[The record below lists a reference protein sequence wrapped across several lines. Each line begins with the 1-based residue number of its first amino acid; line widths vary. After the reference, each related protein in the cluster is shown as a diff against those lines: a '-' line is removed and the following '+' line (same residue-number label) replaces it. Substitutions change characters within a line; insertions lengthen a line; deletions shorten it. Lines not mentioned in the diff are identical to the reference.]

1 MHAIRDLSYR
11 IKVPLAVS
19 AVIVVV
25 AAIMA
30 TMLGAQIYRDARS
43 DLLANAESLGRTLA
57 KALTSVMLRD
67 DLWRAYETI
76 MAPLTGE
83 DAGDAA
89 RKSIT
94 VLDSEDNVYVSS
106 DPREIPM
113 RAPAARV
120 FGALGGDL
128 RGMQRGASVVED
140 RGRRAIQVAVPI
152 VADDGAR
159 LGTVILSYPED
170 ILLPRFYST
179 VRRVLLST
187 LLALAV
193 LVPLGWRFGRRMAA
207 PLVKLAGAMTRVGEA
222 PAGDLTR
229 DLYRGGDE
237 IGRVGARFEGMLHE
251 LEDKQRLER
260 EVVAAD
266 RLAAIG
272 RLTAGIAHE
281 INNPLAGMLTAI
293 DTSRKHGTPD
303 PVVAKTLS
311 LVERGLQQIRHTV
324 NALLVEARLEPRA
337 LTPEDVEDVRTLVEP
352 EAMAREQR
360 LHWESRLDRSLPLPS
375 TSIRQIL
382 MNLVLNAIQ
391 AAGVGGRV
399 TCRIVA
405 DASQMSVA
413 ICNDGRAIPAEQLG
427 HLFEP
432 FSSSTGGS
440 GLGLWVTYQIVDQL
454 HGSIRVRSEPSET
467 EFSVELPLRAAA

>member
-1 MHAIRDLSYR
+1 MRPDVHAIRDLSYR

-43 DLLANAESLGRTLA
+43 DLFANAESLGRTLA

-76 MAPLTGE
+76 MAPLAGE

-94 VLDSEDNVYVSS
+94 VLDSEGNVYVSS

-113 RAPAARV
+113 QAPAARV

-128 RGMQRGASVVED
+128 RGAQRGARVVED

-159 LGTVILSYPED
+159 LGTVVLSYPED

-222 PAGDLTR
+222 PACDLTH

-324 NALLVEARLEPRA
+324 NALAGRGAPRA
-337 LTPEDVEDVRTLVEP
+337 ACPDAGGCRGRAHPGGTGGDGARAAVALGEPPRPIATPAVDVDTPDPDEPGPQRHPSGGHWRSGDVSDSRRRVADVR
-352 EAMAREQR
+352 R
-360 LHWESRLDRSLPLPS
+360 D
-375 TSIRQIL
+375 
-382 MNLVLNAIQ
+382 
-391 AAGVGGRV
+391 
-399 TCRIVA
+399 
-405 DASQMSVA
+405 SQ
-413 ICNDGRAIPAEQLG
+413 
-427 HLFEP
+427 
-432 FSSSTGGS
+432 
-440 GLGLWVTYQIVDQL
+440 
-454 HGSIRVRSEPSET
+454 
-467 EFSVELPLRAAA
+467 